1 VSGRPERRATRP
13 RFRILA
19 QVTEV
24 VAATPHPALVAD
36 ARGRIRAA
44 NEAAAAGLGVP
55 LGDLLGQPLGRF
67 LTGPSPAAEASTL
80 SLRTPGGRPAGTL
93 VFLRDG
99 PAPGESRL
107 ELEQRAAALERIV
120 ATQSGDLRRASQARE
135 EFLAILSH
143 ELRTPLTPILTWAQI
158 IRQDADRSRVQQAS
172 EVIERNVRLQMA
184 LVEDLLDL
192 MRLREGS
199 LPLDRRPEDL
209 RSIVRAALDA
219 QAEAAAERGV
229 SLEWRPLSPA
239 LPVDVDAP
247 RLLQALRQLLGN
259 AVKFG
264 RSGGHVRVAI
274 TREGDA
280 AVVRI
285 QDDGAGIAPEFTPF
299 IFEPFR
305 QQEQGA
311 RREHGGLGVGLAL
324 ARDLVE
330 LHGGTIDVRSD
341 GIGRGTEATVSLPVW
356 QPISR
361 AARGEGEPGGDWS
374 LARLD
379 GLAIL
384 VVEDSVDTAE
394 ATRLL
399 LQDMGARVV
408 VAKNGLEALDV
419 LAGDEPDAVVCD
431 LRMPGLDGFEFL
443 RRLRADRRLGRLPV
457 VALSGF
463 ASAGDFQ
470 RTREAGFD
478 GHVGK
483 PFDATALAA
492 ALHGALAGVR
502 RGQPAA

>member
-1 VSGRPERRATRP
+1 VSGQPEGRARLP
-13 RFRILA
+13 RFRVLA

-24 VAATPHPALVAD
+24 VAATPHPALVVD
-36 ARGRIRAA
+36 ARGRVRAA
-44 NEAAAAGLGVP
+44 NRAAAAVLGVAQA
-55 LGDLLGQPLGRF
+55 DLLGQPLGRF
-67 LTGPSPAAEASTL
+67 LPGDAPEAAASTL
-80 SLRTPGGRPAGTL
+80 PLRTPAGRSAGAL
-93 VFLRDG
+93 LFLREA
-99 PAPGESRL
+99 PALDAGHL
-107 ELEQRAAALERIV
+107 ELEQRAAVLERVV
-120 ATQSGDLRRASQARE
+120 AAQSGDLRRASQARE

-158 IRQDADRSRVQQAS
+158 LRQDADRSRVQQAS

-199 LPLDRRPEDL
+199 LVLDRRPEDL

-219 QAEAAAERGV
+219 LAEAAAERRV
-229 SLEWRPLSPA
+229 SLEWRPLSLA
-239 LPVDVDAP
+239 LPVEVDAP

-264 RSGGHVRVAI
+264 RPGGHVRVAI
-274 TREGDA
+274 TREVDV

-324 ARDLVE
+324 ARGLIE
-330 LHGGTIDVRSD
+330 LHEGTVEVRSE
-341 GIGRGTEATVSLPVW
+341 GIDRGTEVTVSLPVW
-356 QPISR
+356 QPSPR
-361 AARGEGEPGGDWS
+361 PRGESEPAGDRS
-374 LARLD
+374 LPRLD
-379 GLAIL
+379 GLTIL
-384 VVEDSVDTAE
+384 VVEDSIDTAE

-399 LQDMGARVV
+399 LQDLGARVV
-408 VAKNGLEALDV
+408 LAKNGLEALDV
-419 LAGDEPDAVVCD
+419 LAGDEPDAVICD

-443 RRLRADRRLGRLPV
+443 RRLRADRRRAHLPV
-457 VALSGF
+457 IALSGF

-478 GHVGK
+478 AHVGK

-492 ALHGALAGVR
+492 ALQGALGGVK

>member
-13 RFRILA
+13 RFRVLA

-24 VAATPHPALVAD
+24 VAAIPHPALAAD
-36 ARGRIRAA
+36 TRGRIRAA
-44 NEAAAAGLGVP
+44 NEAAGAALGVP
-55 LGDLLGQPLGRF
+55 LADLLGQPLGRF
-67 LTGPSPAAEASTL
+67 LPSASPAAEASTL
-80 SLRTPGGRPAGTL
+80 PLRTPGGRPAGAL
-93 VFLRDG
+93 IFLREA
-99 PAPGESRL
+99 PAPGPSRL

-120 ATQSGDLRRASQARE
+120 AAQSGDLRRASQARE

-199 LPLDRRPEDL
+199 LVLESRPEDL
-209 RSIVRAALDA
+209 RSIVRGALDA
-219 QAEAAAERGV
+219 LAEAAAERGV
-229 SLEWRPLSPA
+229 SLEWRPLSLA
-239 LPVDVDAP
+239 LPVEADAS

-274 TREGDA
+274 TREGEA

-324 ARDLVE
+324 ARGLVE
-330 LHGGTIDVRSD
+330 LHGGTIDVRSE
-341 GIGRGTEATVSLPVW
+341 GLGRGTEVTVSLPVW
-356 QPISR
+356 QSIARP
-361 AARGEGEPGGDWS
+361 RGEGQPGGDRS
-374 LARLD
+374 VARLD

-399 LQDMGARVV
+399 LQDLGARVV

-492 ALHGALAGVR
+492 ALQGALTGEK

>member
-1 VSGRPERRATRP
+1 
-13 RFRILA
+13 
-19 QVTEV
+19 
-24 VAATPHPALVAD
+24 VAD

-44 NEAAAAGLGVP
+44 NEAAAVELGVP
-55 LGDLLGQPLGRF
+55 LTDLLGQPLRRF
-67 LTGPSPAAEASTL
+67 LPGASPAAEAGTVA
-80 SLRTPGGRPAGTL
+80 LRTPGGRLAGTL
-93 VFLRDG
+93 LFLRG
-99 PAPGESRL
+99 PEALRPTHL
-107 ELEQRAAALERIV
+107 ELEQRAAALEQLV
-120 ATQSGDLRRASQARE
+120 AAQNGDLRRASQARE

-158 IRQDADRSRVQQAS
+158 IRQDADHSRVQQAS

-199 LPLDRRPEDL
+199 LVLESRPEDL
-209 RSIVRAALDA
+209 RSIVRSALDA
-219 QAEAAAERGV
+219 LAETAAERGV
-229 SLEWRPLSPA
+229 SLEWRPLSLA
-239 LPVDVDAP
+239 LPVEADAA

-274 TREGDA
+274 LREGDV

-324 ARDLVE
+324 ARGLVE
-330 LHGGTIDVRSD
+330 LHGGTIDVRSE

-356 QPISR
+356 QPI
-361 AARGEGEPGGDWS
+361 ARPHGEGEPGSDRS
-374 LARLD
+374 MTRLD

-399 LQDMGARVV
+399 LQDLGARVV
-408 VAKNGLEALDV
+408 LAKNGLEALDV
-419 LAGDEPDAVVCD
+419 LAADGAPDAVVCD

-443 RRLRADRRLGRLPV
+443 RRLRADRRLGHLPV

-478 GHVGK
+478 AHVGK

-492 ALHGALAGVR
+492 ALQGALTGVK

>member
-1 VSGRPERRATRP
+1 VSGRPERPAARP
-13 RFRILA
+13 RFRVLA

-24 VAATPHPALVAD
+24 VAAAPDPALATD

-44 NEAAAAGLGVP
+44 NRAAAAALGVELP
-55 LGDLLGQPLGRF
+55 DLLGQPLGRF
-67 LTGPSPAAEASTL
+67 VPGDPSALAACAL
-80 SLRTPGGRPAGTL
+80 PLRTPAGRPAGTL
-93 VFLRDG
+93 VFLREARGAD
-99 PAPGESRL
+99 AL
-107 ELEQRAAALERIV
+107 HVELEQRAAALERIV
-120 ATQSGDLRRASQARE
+120 AAQSGDLRRASQVRE
-135 EFLAILSH
+135 EFLAVLSH

-158 IRQDADRSRVQQAS
+158 IRQDPDRARVQQAS

-192 MRLREGS
+192 VRLREGS
-199 LPLDRRPEDL
+199 LVLDRRPEDL
-209 RSIVRAALDA
+209 RPIVRAALEA
-219 QAEAAAERGV
+219 LAEPAAARSVG
-229 SLEWRPLSPA
+229 LEWRPLSAA
-239 LPVDVDAP
+239 LLVEVDAP

-264 RSGGHVRVAI
+264 RTGGHVRVAI
-274 TREGDA
+274 TRESDG

-299 IFEPFR
+299 VFEPFR

-324 ARDLVE
+324 ARGLVE
-330 LHGGTIDVRSD
+330 LHGGTIDVRSE
-341 GIGRGTEATVSLPVW
+341 GIGRGTEVTVCLPVW
-356 QPISR
+356 QPGGR
-361 AARGEGEPGGDWS
+361 LRGEGELGGDRTEP
-374 LARLD
+374 RLD

-399 LQDMGARVV
+399 LQDLGARVA

-419 LAGDEPDAVVCD
+419 LAGDTPDAVVCD

-443 RRLRADRRLGRLPV
+443 RRLRADRRQAHLPV

-470 RTREAGFD
+470 RTHEAGFD

-492 ALHGALAGVR
+492 ALHGALVGK